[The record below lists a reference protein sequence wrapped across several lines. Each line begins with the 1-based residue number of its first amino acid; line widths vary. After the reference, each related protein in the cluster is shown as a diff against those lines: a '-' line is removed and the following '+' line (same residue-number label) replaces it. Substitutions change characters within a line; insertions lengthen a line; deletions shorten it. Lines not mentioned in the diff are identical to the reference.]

1 MGNFVEIHF
10 LESRHLWFPEVSH
23 FSNLRGEGF
32 LMFFGGF
39 PGGLN
44 GKESTCNEGDADSI
58 PGLGRST
65 GGGHGY
71 PLQYSCL
78 GDLLKEEPGGLR
90 SMVLQ
95 KSQTRLSKLRLSVS
109 R

>member
-1 MGNFVEIHF
+1 MLI
-10 LESRHLWFPEVSH
+10 
-23 FSNLRGEGF
+23 

-39 PGGLN
+39 PGGSN
-44 GKESTCNEGDADSI
+44 GKESTCNAGDPDSI
-58 PGLGRST
+58 PGSERST

-78 GDLLKEEPGGLR
+78 GDLLNEEPGRLR

-95 KSQTRLSKLRLSVS
+95 KSQT
-109 R
+109 